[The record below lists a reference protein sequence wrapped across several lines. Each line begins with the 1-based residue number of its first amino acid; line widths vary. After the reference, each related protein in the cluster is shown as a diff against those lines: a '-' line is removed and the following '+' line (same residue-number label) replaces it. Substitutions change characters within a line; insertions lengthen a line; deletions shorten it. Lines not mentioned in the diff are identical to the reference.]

1 MPRFVDL
8 SHIVADGM
16 ITYPGLPGPRISDH
30 LSREESRHH
39 YESGTEFHIGRIEM
53 VANTG
58 TYLDTP
64 FHRFADGYDL
74 VGLPLDR
81 VAEVEGVVVR
91 VLEREAPAIGPEVF
105 ESLDVAGKAVLVH
118 TGWDRHWGTDSYF
131 EGHPHLT
138 ESAAE
143 HLVENRARL
152 VGIDSL
158 NIDATDGGAR
168 PVHTVL
174 LAAGIPIVEH
184 LCGLSGLPE
193 TGFRF
198 SAVPVMVAGL
208 GTFPVRA
215 YAAVG

>member
-1 MPRFVDL
+1 M
-8 SHIVADGM
+8 
-16 ITYPGLPGPRISDH
+16 
-30 LSREESRHH
+30 
-39 YESGTEFHIGRIEM
+39 
-53 VANTG
+53 
-58 TYLDTP
+58 
-64 FHRFADGYDL
+64 
-74 VGLPLDR
+74 
-81 VAEVEGVVVR
+81 
-91 VLEREAPAIGPEVF
+91 
-105 ESLDVAGKAVLVH
+105 
-118 TGWDRHWGTDSYF
+118 
-131 EGHPHLT
+131 
-138 ESAAE
+138 
-143 HLVENRARL
+143 
-152 VGIDSL
+152 